1 MVGDQHCFPVA
12 FIPGKTPY
20 LLQRMLGGPRGRS
33 ALGGIWVPE
42 TISEIKGSGLEVA
55 HPPLC
60 HAVVKNEWSLSL
72 YACIVW
78 TGTDFNLAFY
88 L

>member
-1 MVGDQHCFPVA
+1 M
-12 FIPGKTPY
+12 
-20 LLQRMLGGPRGRS
+20 
-33 ALGGIWVPE
+33 ALGAVLYGVEYGYWRHFPKV
-42 TISEIKGSGLEVA
+42 KGQGLEVA

-60 HAVVKNEWSLSL
+60 HAEVKNEWRLSL

-78 TGTDFNLAFY
+78 KGTDFHLAFY